1 MDEDNPLNKSY
12 FLNPSEKWRGVS
24 RAYFTFYSEFQRPLQ
39 LRLLEVVF
47 LSAILML
54 AVPTNILIMWVF
66 YRDRRMKT
74 GTNFLIIN
82 MAVTDLIFAAGIPL
96 IATTRITEEWL
107 FGKGLCSVL
116 FYSQCLCGFQLTWT
130 STLISVERYRG
141 LCSRTACSK
150 LSTKHTLGL
159 IVALWAI
166 GSALLLPCALF
177 FTVVVLPYENN
188 VVKFCTLI
196 WPDRTTVGETST
208 FTVSFLLLVYV
219 LPVSWLVYNY
229 RQIFKTLKEH
239 NWGVTTHGGA
249 AYRHGGKT
257 LYELRSQRHLRT
269 VKILVT
275 NVVVIGL
282 MWIPMH
288 VVVSIVYFD
297 SKKQEGMYM
306 HSHIYIGVMCFTL
319 CNTFVNPLL
328 HCIFNS
334 TFKQSLSHLRLWF
347 SRRCNLIFLIS
358 QAQQEDKEQP
368 KTPRLFLV
376 NNDFWNKDSKR
387 KNVSKSRCHFKM
399 SDFQNE
405 RQKNQH
411 LQELSLFRWNRDLQ
425 SSSLTAKHVHKYHY
439 QMTKKHSYSKQRENK
454 QPRKTTLFH
463 LESGLCGHQVV
474 CLSKNKPRICWEQNN
489 NNNVSE

>member
-1 MDEDNPLNKSY
+1 
-12 FLNPSEKWRGVS
+12 
-24 RAYFTFYSEFQRPLQ
+24 
-39 LRLLEVVF
+39 
-47 LSAILML
+47 
-54 AVPTNILIMWVF
+54 MWVF

-96 IATTRITEEWL
+96 IAATRITEEWL

-150 LSTKHTLGL
+150 ISTKHTLGL

-166 GSALLLPCALF
+166 GGALLLPCALF
-177 FTVVVLPYENN
+177 FTVVILPYEKN
-188 VVKFCTLI
+188 VVKFCTLV

-208 FTVSFLLLVYV
+208 FTVLFLLLVYV

-229 RQIFKTLKEH
+229 RQIFKTLKQH
-239 NWGVTTHGGA
+239 NWGMTTGGGA
-249 AYRHGGKT
+249 TYRHGGT
-257 LYELRSQRHLRT
+257 ALYELRSQRHLRT

-334 TFKQSLSHLRLWF
+334 TFKQSLSHLRGWF
-347 SRRCNLIFLIS
+347 SRRCHLIFYIS
-358 QAQQEDKEQP
+358 QPEQKDEEQL
-368 KTPRLFLV
+368 KTPRLFLL
-376 NNDFWNKDSKR
+376 NNDIWNKSSRR
-387 KNVSKSRCHFKM
+387 KNICKSRGHFSM
-399 SDFQNE
+399 PSFQNE
-405 RQKNQH
+405 RQQNQH
-411 LQELSLFRWNRDLQ
+411 SRELSLFQW
-425 SSSLTAKHVHKYHY
+425 SSPLMESHTHKPHR
-439 QMTKKHSYSKQRENK
+439 QIIKEHCHNEQRENK
-454 QPRKTTLFH
+454 QPRNTTLFH
-463 LESGLCGHQVV
+463 SESDLRGSQVV
-474 CLSKNKPRICWEQNN
+474 FPSKHKPQLSLVTVAFPDALRQKY
-489 NNNVSE
+489 